1 LTIPNQETSPSMPK
15 TVILGAARTPFGKM
29 GGGLSTLEAPKLGGT
44 AIAAALE
51 RAEVAPEQVEG
62 VAFGQVLQA
71 GQGQIPSRQAQ
82 IEGGIPKEVP
92 SETVNKVC
100 ASGLRSCGII
110 DQAVRVGD
118 LDVAVGGG
126 MESMS
131 QAPYLLQQAR
141 FGYRM
146 GDAKALDAMVHD
158 GLTNPFSGKHMGAEA
173 DEVGEELEITR
184 PDMDRW
190 ALRSHERAVAATDE
204 GRLPEEIVPV
214 TIESKKGDTTVEV
227 DEAPRRESS
236 LESLAKLKGAFNK
249 DGAHTAGNAPGVNDG
264 AGAVVLVSDEWAKAN
279 GREALATIVTQAA
292 VADDFPY
299 LARTP
304 ANATKTALEKAG
316 LKIEDID
323 LFEINEA
330 FASVA
335 LNSMRMLG
343 ADEEKV
349 NVNGGAIALGHPIGA
364 SGARI
369 LMTLVNEL
377 RRRGGGLGVAAICS
391 GGGQGDAMIVEVNGR

>member
-1 LTIPNQETSPSMPK
+1 MPK
-15 TVILGAARTPFGKM
+15 TVILGAARTPFGKL
-29 GGGLSTLEAPKLGGT
+29 GGGLSTLDATDLGGT
-44 AIAAALE
+44 AIAAALA
-51 RAEVAPEQVEG
+51 RAEVKPEQVQH
-62 VAFGQVLQA
+62 VVFGQVLQA

-82 IEGGIPKEVP
+82 IKGGIPKEVS

-100 ASGLRSCGII
+100 ASGLRSAGIV
-110 DQAVRVGD
+110 DQAVRAGD
-118 LDVAVGGG
+118 LDVAVAGG

-131 QAPYLLQQAR
+131 QAPYLLKDAR

-158 GLTNPFSGKHMGAEA
+158 GLTNPFTDKQMYVEA
-173 DEVGEELEITR
+173 TEVGDELELTR
-184 PDMDRW
+184 PDLDRF
-190 ALRSHERAVAATDE
+190 ALRSHELAVRATDE

-214 TIESKKGDTTVEV
+214 TVKSRKGETTVEV
-227 DEAPRRESS
+227 DEAPRREST
-236 LESLAKLKGAFNK
+236 LEALAKLPGLHGK
-249 DGAHTAGNAPGVNDG
+249 DGSHTAGNSPGVNDG
-264 AGAVVLVSDEWAKAN
+264 AGALVLASDDWAKAN
-279 GREALATIVTQAA
+279 GRQALATIVAQAA

-304 ANATKTALEKAG
+304 ANATKLVLEKAG
-316 LKIEDID
+316 LTLDDID

-343 ADEEKV
+343 VDESKV

-391 GGGQGDAMIVEVNGR
+391 GGGQGDAVILEVNGG